1 MEIVKTYI
9 LVSRSTNAHFDDEYY
24 KVHKLKDGYFIK
36 EDYKGR
42 LSPISKVD
50 FDYALSRTHLF
61 V

>member
-24 KVHKLKDGYFIK
+24 KVHKLKDGYYIK
-36 EDYKGR
+36 EDWKGR
-42 LSPISKVD
+42 LLPISKASFED
-50 FDYALSRTHLF
+50 ALSKTYLF